1 MSEKS
6 FWIRA
11 LTRVRRE
18 EMHPIAVPLCSDL
31 STLSLLDLQKAGKR
45 TNRLMK
51 NWMTPTPTM
60 ESIREMHV
68 DAASDLIVIP
78 GTGLVIVHGRGHV
91 ACWDIFTEECVA
103 RLVLPRDVAIDSAA
117 FEEYG
122 KVMLGAIATSAPTFH
137 VIAICI
143 DHRVRTAVTMSQV
156 LSHAFSHPRNH
167 FSGCWKVTVDHETV
181 RVVVATHEPYRY
193 HLLSV
198 TFTEEERITE
208 DVLPMAS
215 QIDQGIL
222 ITSLP
227 RVTFTPPAVLAVPS
241 PSGPYFLRHTTTS
254 VDVAH
259 LTQSQHRLTNTV
271 VPLAHSTFA
280 YHRSKVPA
288 DPWAD
293 VVTFSASYQT
303 VEFWPASREAGEL
316 LFGPVASYS
325 LDLGRISGIVDFIA
339 GTSGL
344 YVLLVRGTKVDPLLL
359 LRYNPGAPPVV
370 RTMTMPSKPLS
381 VGVGRLALDDHLG
394 LVLSIRE
401 DGELAILSYA

>member
-1 MSEKS
+1 MSSRIRDLPLDLILEISLQLELADAIALFSTCHSLRKFMSEKS

-222 ITSLP
+222 
-227 RVTFTPPAVLAVPS
+227 
-241 PSGPYFLRHTTTS
+241 
-254 VDVAH
+254 
-259 LTQSQHRLTNTV
+259 SQHRLTNTV